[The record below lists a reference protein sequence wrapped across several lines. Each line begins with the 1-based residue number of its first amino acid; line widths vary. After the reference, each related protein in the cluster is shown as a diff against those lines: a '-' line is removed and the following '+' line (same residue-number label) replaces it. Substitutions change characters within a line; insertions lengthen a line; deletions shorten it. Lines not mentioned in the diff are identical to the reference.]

1 MATCVFPSIFRSCG
15 VFRRQL
21 SGKLN
26 PSASPLEIMGK
37 IPSKKTINFDLE
49 ALGKIN
55 PVVKNAIELANVN
68 LPENAEIL
76 KQVNKENER
85 LQLYLEDAFADGE
98 AHGKLEGK
106 LEVLRSLKKI
116 SKMSEKDLRELCK
129 AEGIPFEDLEVL

>member
-37 IPSKKTINFDLE
+37 IPSKKTTNFDLE

-76 KQVNKENER
+76 KRVNKENER

-98 AHGKLEGK
+98 AHGK